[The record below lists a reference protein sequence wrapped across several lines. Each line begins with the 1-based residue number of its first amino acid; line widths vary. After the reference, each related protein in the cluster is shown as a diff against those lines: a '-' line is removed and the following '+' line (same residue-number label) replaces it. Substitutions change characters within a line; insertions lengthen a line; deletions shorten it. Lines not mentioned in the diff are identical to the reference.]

1 MKKFM
6 RKKYLISSGVLLAL
20 IVFTFFSFH
29 SGTPKLTT
37 KETKKVNAMT
47 EKMTP
52 KCFGRYLID
61 LPESFVLNTEGGQ
74 DIDGVTIDIKA
85 RSEAEFNQA
94 LDARRRVLES
104 QTLLVEP
111 KTTTLKEILPLPNGR
126 GAIFDRAEN
135 QFSNL
140 FRTLELMDWRDGYQI
155 KMEIDARDRR
165 YSEEKYPEGTVLNTT
180 PEKLAALLKVYHRTR
195 PRGDE
200 IPSDQ
205 GTCILNG
212 FVTGPAS
219 SDESQRFFY
228 HLKDVDDVYF
238 TLATLS
244 GPRDADTLL
253 DRMKFLAPIWKTG
266 DGRLIRSGRLYH
278 ELPGQE
284 VLYMTPDEHTKIP
297 TLRFLY
303 EDARHGKGITNPM
316 IEVEMNV
323 GKRKPEP
330 DPKDPNEHSYPP
342 PILAP
347 SLSEAEAI
355 HLWDKVIRTL
365 RTRPGAF

>member
-1 MKKFM
+1 M
-6 RKKYLISSGVLLAL
+6 
-20 IVFTFFSFH
+20 
-29 SGTPKLTT
+29 
-37 KETKKVNAMT
+37 NAIT
-47 EKMTP
+47 EKMIP
-52 KCFGRYLID
+52 RCFGRYLID

-74 DIDGVTIDIKA
+74 EIDGVTIDIKA
-85 RSEAEFNQA
+85 QSETEFRQA
-94 LDARRRVLES
+94 LEARKRVLES
-104 QTLLVEP
+104 ETLLVGP
-111 KTTTLKEILPLPNGR
+111 KTATLKEIVALPNRR
-126 GAIFDRAEN
+126 GVIFDRAEN
-135 QFSNL
+135 HFDNV
-140 FRTLELMDWRDGYQI
+140 FRILELMDWRDGYQI
-155 KMEIDARDRR
+155 KMQIDALD
-165 YSEEKYPEGTVLNTT
+165 SSFTNPDDSKEIPTTT
-180 PEKLAALLKVYHRTR
+180 PEKLAALLKVYHRTQ

-200 IPSDQ
+200 IPPGQ

-219 SDESQRFFY
+219 SDESLRFFY

-316 IEVEMNV
+316 LDVEMNV

-330 DPKDPNEHSYPP
+330 DPKDPNEHTYPP

-355 HLWDKVIRTL
+355 HLWDKVLPTL

>member
-1 MKKFM
+1 M
-6 RKKYLISSGVLLAL
+6 
-20 IVFTFFSFH
+20 
-29 SGTPKLTT
+29 
-37 KETKKVNAMT
+37 NAIT
-47 EKMTP
+47 EKMIP
-52 KCFGRYLID
+52 RCFGRYLID

-74 DIDGVTIDIKA
+74 EIDGVTIDIKA
-85 RSEAEFNQA
+85 QSETEFRQA
-94 LDARRRVLES
+94 LEARKRVLES
-104 QTLLVEP
+104 ETLLVGP
-111 KTTTLKEILPLPNGR
+111 KTATLKEIVALPNRR
-126 GAIFDRAEN
+126 GVIFDRAEN
-135 QFSNL
+135 HFDNV
-140 FRTLELMDWRDGYQI
+140 FRILELMDWRDGYQI
-155 KMEIDARDRR
+155 KMQIDALD
-165 YSEEKYPEGTVLNTT
+165 SSFTNPDDSKEIPTTT
-180 PEKLAALLKVYHRTR
+180 PEKLAALLKVYHRTQ
-195 PRGDE
+195 PRGDD
-200 IPSDQ
+200 IPSGQ

-219 SDESQRFFY
+219 SDESLRFFY

-316 IEVEMNV
+316 LDVEMNV

-330 DPKDPNEHSYPP
+330 DPKDPNEHTYPP

-355 HLWDKVIRTL
+355 HLWDKVLPTL

>member
-1 MKKFM
+1 MKN
-6 RKKYLISSGVLLAL
+6 RYLRLARIVLLL
-20 IVFTFFSFH
+20 ILLTFFACQAKS
-29 SGTPKLTT
+29 PVLTAVE
-37 KETKKVNAMT
+37 KEHIRSIS
-47 EKMTP
+47 EKITSR
-52 KCFGRYLID
+52 CFGRYLID

-85 RSEAEFNQA
+85 RSEADFNQA
-94 LDARRRVLES
+94 LVARRRVLES

-111 KTTTLKEILPLPNGR
+111 KTTTLKEIIPLPNGR
-126 GAIFDRAEN
+126 GVIFDRAEN

-200 IPSDQ
+200 IPSGQ

-219 SDESQRFFY
+219 SDESIRFFY

-244 GPRDADTLL
+244 GPRDTDTLL
-253 DRMKFLAPIWKTG
+253 DRMKFLAPIWKTDG
-266 DGRLIRSGRLYH
+266 GRLIRSGRLYH
-278 ELPGQE
+278 ALPGQE

-297 TLRFLY
+297 TLQFLY
-303 EDARHGKGITNPM
+303 EDTRREEGVSNPM
-316 IEVEMNV
+316 IEVEMAV

>member
-1 MKKFM
+1 M
-6 RKKYLISSGVLLAL
+6 
-20 IVFTFFSFH
+20 
-29 SGTPKLTT
+29 
-37 KETKKVNAMT
+37 NAIA
-47 EKMTP
+47 EKMIP
-52 KCFGRYLID
+52 RCFGRYLID

-74 DIDGVTIDIKA
+74 EIDGVTIDIKA
-85 RSEAEFNQA
+85 QSETEFQKA
-94 LDARRRVLES
+94 LEARKRVLES
-104 QTLLVEP
+104 ENLLIEP
-111 KTTTLKEILPLPNGR
+111 KTATLKEIVALPNQR
-126 GAIFDRAEN
+126 GVIFDRAEN
-135 QFSNL
+135 HFDNV
-140 FRTLELMDWRDGYQI
+140 FRILELMDWRDGYQI
-155 KMEIDARDRR
+155 KMQIDALD
-165 YSEEKYPEGTVLNTT
+165 SSFTNPDDSKEIPTTT
-180 PEKLAALLKVYHRTR
+180 PEKLAALLKVYHRTQ
-195 PRGDE
+195 PRGEE
-200 IPSDQ
+200 IPSGQ

-219 SDESQRFFY
+219 SDESLRFFY

-330 DPKDPNEHSYPP
+330 DPKDPNEHTYPP

>member
-1 MKKFM
+1 MNKFM
-6 RKKYLISSGVLLAL
+6 QNKYLGSSGVLLAL
-20 IVFTFFSFH
+20 IAFTFFSCQ
-29 SGTPKLTT
+29 SGIPKLNA
-37 KETKKVNAMT
+37 KETQKMNAIT

-61 LPESFVLNTEGGQ
+61 LPESFVLNTQGGQ

-85 RSEAEFNQA
+85 LSEADFHLA
-94 LDARRRVLES
+94 LNTRKRVLES
-104 QTLLVEP
+104 GILLREP
-111 KTTTLKEILPLPNGR
+111 KTATLKETITLPNGR
-126 GAIFDRAEN
+126 GVIFDRAEN
-135 QFSNL
+135 HFSNM
-140 FRTLELMDWRDGYQI
+140 FRILELMDWRDGYQI
-155 KMEIDARDRR
+155 KMHIAARDMS
-165 YSEEKYPEGTVLNTT
+165 YSNEVYPNGPIPTTT
-180 PEKLAALLKVYHRTR
+180 PEKLAALLKVYHRTQ
-195 PRGDE
+195 PRGEE
-200 IPSDQ
+200 IPSGQ

-219 SDESQRFFY
+219 SDESLRFFY

-266 DGRLIRSGRLYH
+266 DGRLISSGRLYH

-330 DPKDPNEHSYPP
+330 DPKDQNEHTYPP
-342 PILAP
+342 PILTP

>member
-6 RKKYLISSGVLLAL
+6 RNKYLGSFGVLLAL
-20 IVFTFFSFH
+20 IVFTFFSCQ
-29 SGTPKLTT
+29 SGIPKLNA
-37 KETKKVNAMT
+37 KETQKMNAIT
-47 EKMTP
+47 EKMIP
-52 KCFGRYLID
+52 RCFGRYLID

-74 DIDGVTIDIKA
+74 KIDGVTIDIRA
-85 RSEAEFNQA
+85 RSEAEFNQG

-104 QTLLVEP
+104 QTLLLEP
-111 KTTTLKEILPLPNGR
+111 KITTLKEILPLPNGR
-126 GAIFDRAEN
+126 GVIFDRAEN

-200 IPSDQ
+200 IPSGQ

-219 SDESQRFFY
+219 SNESLRFFY

-244 GPRDADTLL
+244 GLRDTDTLL
-253 DRMKFLAPIWKTG
+253 DRMKFLAPIWKTDG
-266 DGRLIRSGRLYH
+266 GRLIRSSRLYH
-278 ELPGQE
+278 HLPGQE
-284 VLYMTPDEHTKIP
+284 VLYMAPDEHTKIP
-297 TLRFLY
+297 TLQFLY
-303 EDARHGKGITNPM
+303 EDTRREEGVSNPM
-316 IEVEMNV
+316 IEVEMAV

-330 DPKDPNEHSYPP
+330 EPEDPDEAPYPP

-347 SLSEAEAI
+347 SLSDAEAVY
-355 HLWDKVIRTL
+355 LWDKVIATL